1 MLGLVW
7 SGGPSCILEN
17 PVLSCKC
24 VCVYGHA
31 DLIRYIIHYICT
43 LYEYICSSY
52 LCIYLYTFICVY
64 LSIYPS
70 WNIYISIVLL
80 HLYSYLDVNIYYMI
94 YLSICMLVSF
104 CIYISYL
111 SFRVCVVCQE
121 VVSGGG
127 GDDISVTI
135 FPRRRPSIIFSSL
148 TLLEALNFRHG
159 VNPGLNS
166 YKDYVTR
173 VLCWFIPDRFRLK
186 QEQLVS
192 TVADCGA

>member
-1 MLGLVW
+1 M
-7 SGGPSCILEN
+7 
-17 PVLSCKC
+17 C

-104 CIYISYL
+104 CIYPLSIISC
-111 SFRVCVVCQE
+111 VCC
-121 VVSGGG
+121 VSRSRQWWWR
-127 GDDISVTI
+127 DDISVTI

-148 TLLEALNFRHG
+148 TLLEAPNFRHG
-159 VNPGLNS
+159 VNPRLNS

>member
-1 MLGLVW
+1 MFVI
-7 SGGPSCILEN
+7 SMY
-17 PVLSCKC
+17 LSLYIHMC
-24 VCVYGHA
+24 V
-31 DLIRYIIHYICT
+31 
-43 LYEYICSSY
+43 
-52 LCIYLYTFICVY
+52 FIY
-64 LSIYPS
+64 LSILK
-70 WNIYISIVLL
+70 YIHFYCITSI
-80 HLYSYLDVNIYYMI
+80 YSYLDVNIYYMI

-111 SFRVCVVCQE
+111 SFHVCVVCQE

-173 VLCWFIPDRFRLK
+173 VLC
-186 QEQLVS
+186 
-192 TVADCGA
+192 